1 MMKTVVVDDE
11 KNGREL
17 LVHMLKK
24 YCEKI
29 KVSGSA
35 DDVHSAVELIDEI
48 KPDLVFLDIEMPG
61 GNGFEVLEK
70 VSYKNFMVIF
80 VTGYDHYAIKAIKY
94 SAMDYLLKPVDLQEL
109 QMAVERALTMRQ
121 NSELVSPRQIGD
133 LEYENEIIIQD
144 KFKKNIVFPQRILYL
159 ESEGNYTIFHL
170 EDSECIMATR
180 NLNYYAHLLK
190 EIGFFRVHRSFVVN
204 LSKVRGID
212 SGRSGQ
218 IELINGIRL
227 PLAVRRR
234 SNFIKILERK
244 DGGS

>member
-24 YCEKI
+24 YCEEI
-29 KVSGSA
+29 IVSGSA
-35 DDVHSAVELIDEI
+35 KDVHSAVELIDAI
-48 KPDLVFLDIEMPG
+48 KPELVFLDIEMPG

-80 VTGYDHYAIKAIKY
+80 VTGYDQYAIKAIKY
-94 SAMDYLLKPVDLQEL
+94 AAKDYLLKPVDLQEL
-109 QMAVERALTMRQ
+109 QMAVEKALTLRQ
-121 NSELVSPRQIGD
+121 NGELVSPRQIGD
-133 LEYENEIIIQD
+133 LKDDNEIIIQD

-170 EDSECIMATR
+170 ENSECITATR
-180 NLNYYAHLLK
+180 NLNYYAQLLK

-218 IELINGIRL
+218 IELKNGIRL

-234 SNFIKILERK
+234 AHFIKILERK
-244 DGGS
+244 DGLS